1 MAERTL
7 LVERRYLNLPVKNG
21 AEKRVVR
28 FVVDGA
34 EVYRFDIEL
43 AEGDADFWVY
53 ADLAPFQGTQLTVMA
68 DDVPEDVLA
77 ALLQSD
83 APVGMDDLYCEKYRP
98 QFHFTSR
105 RGWLNDPNGL
115 VFYDGVYHLFYQHNP
130 YGWGWGNMHWGHAV
144 SRDLVHWEELGD
156 VLYPDHLGVMFS
168 GCAVVDWQNTT
179 GFQDGDDPPLVL
191 IYTAAGEQY
200 TQCLAYSTD
209 GGETWVKY
217 AGNPVLG
224 NIAAG
229 NRDPKVIWHAPS
241 QQWVMALYLVDH
253 DYALFGSPDLKTWR
267 KLCDVH
273 IGDATECP
281 DFFELPVDGDPANT
295 RWVFWG
301 ANGNYVL
308 GSFDGETFTPETEV
322 LRYAQGGNSYAAQT
336 WSDTPDGRRIQ
347 IAWLRVNLP
356 GMPFNQMMTFPCEL
370 TLRTMPELGICRSPQ
385 SVRLCSRPVR
395 EIQCLYDWGVH
406 WADEMLEPGDDLMAD
421 AFIISDDRFDI
432 YAELDPGAATAL
444 TFILRGIPVTYD
456 VAQQMLTCADRTVSV
471 PLVDGM
477 VCLRILLD
485 RTSLEIFGADG
496 LVALPLGVIPSDE
509 DHALHFYVEGGPTGE
524 FAVGLHTLLSV
535 WADDDQTDEAW
546 TDDLDRADIPF

>member
-7 LVERRYLNLPVKNG
+7 LVEHRYLNLPVQNN
-21 AEKRVVR
+21 AQKRVMR
-28 FVVDGA
+28 FVVDGE

-43 AEGDADFWVY
+43 AEGEPNFWVY
-53 ADLAPFQGTQLTVMA
+53 ADLAPFQGTRLTVMA
-68 DDVPEDVLA
+68 EDASADALA
-77 ALLQSD
+77 TLVQSD
-83 APVGMDDLYCEKYRP
+83 APVGIDDLYREKYRP
-98 QFHFTSR
+98 RFHFTSR

-144 SRDLVHWEELGD
+144 SSDLVHWEELGD

-191 IYTAAGEQY
+191 IYTAAGEPY

-217 AGNPVLG
+217 ADNPVLG
-224 NIAAG
+224 HIAG
-229 NRDPKVIWHAPS
+229 HNRDPKVIWHAPS
-241 QQWVMALYLVDH
+241 QQWLMALYLVDT

-267 KLCDVH
+267 ELCDVH

-281 DFFELPVDGDPANT
+281 DFFELPVDDDPANT

-308 GSFDGETFTPETEV
+308 GSFDGEIFTPETDV
-322 LRYAQGGNSYAAQT
+322 LRYAGDGNSYAAQT
-336 WSDTPDGRRIQ
+336 WSDVPDGRRIQ

-370 TLRTMPELGICRSPQ
+370 TLRTTPEGI
-385 SVRLCSRPVR
+385 RLCSWPVR
-395 EIQCLYDWGVH
+395 EIENLYRRTYRWQD
-406 WADEMLEPGDDLMAD
+406 ATLTPGENVLSGITGDL
-421 AFIISDDRFDI
+421 FDI
-432 YAELDPGAATAL
+432 HADIEPGAATAISL
-444 TFILRGIPVTYD
+444 TIRGVPITCD
-456 VAQQMLTCADRTVSV
+456 VSTSTLTCEGHTVSI
-471 PLVDGM
+471 PLVNG
-477 VCLRILLD
+477 VLRLRFLVD
-485 RTSLEIFGADG
+485 RASLEIFGADG
-496 LVALPLGVIPSDE
+496 LVALPIGVIPPDDDLTLCLCVKGGPAIARSLAV
-509 DHALHFYVEGGPTGE
+509 HALNP
-524 FAVGLHTLLSV
+524 V
-535 WADDDQTDEAW
+535 WRQ
-546 TDDLDRADIPF
+546 

>member
-1 MAERTL
+1 MAEKTF
-7 LVERRYLNLPVKNG
+7 LVERRYLNLPVRNG

-43 AEGDADFWVY
+43 AEGDAAFWVY
-53 ADLAPFQGTQLTVMA
+53 ADLTPFQGSQLTVVA
-68 DDVPEDVLA
+68 EGA
-77 ALLQSD
+77 APGALVALVQSES
-83 APVGMDDLYCEKYRP
+83 PVGMDDLYREKYRP

-130 YGWGWGNMHWGHAV
+130 YGWGWGNMHWGHAI
-144 SRDLVHWEELGD
+144 SRDLLHWEELGD

-191 IYTAAGEQY
+191 IYTAAGEPY

-224 NIAAG
+224 HIAG
-229 NRDPKVIWHAPS
+229 HNRDPKVIWHAPS
-241 QQWVMALYLVDH
+241 QQWVMALYLVESDVCIGN

-295 RWVFWG
+295 RWLFWG

-308 GSFDGETFTPETEV
+308 GSFDGEMFTPETEV

-336 WSDTPDGRRIQ
+336 WSDTPYGRRIQ

-356 GMPFNQMMTFPCEL
+356 GMPFNQMLAFPCEL
-370 TLRTMPELGICRSPQ
+370 ALRTALEGIRLYNQPAREVENLYRRTHRWQDVTLTPGENVLSGITGELFDI
-385 SVRLCSRPVR
+385 
-395 EIQCLYDWGVH
+395 H
-406 WADEMLEPGDDLMAD
+406 ADIEPGM
-421 AFIISDDRFDI
+421 
-432 YAELDPGAATAL
+432 ATAINM
-444 TFILRGIPVTYD
+444 TIRGIPVSYD
-456 VAQQMLTCADRTVSV
+456 VSAATLTFEGRAVSL
-471 PLVDGM
+471 PLVNG
-477 VCLRILLD
+477 VLRLRFLVD
-485 RTSLEIFGADG
+485 RISLEIFGANG
-496 LVALPLGVIPSDE
+496 LIALPVGVIPSDDDLTLCLCVKAGRAIARSLAVHE
-509 DHALHFYVEGGPTGE
+509 LH
-524 FAVGLHTLLSV
+524 SV
-535 WADDDQTDEAW
+535 W
-546 TDDLDRADIPF
+546 R

>member
-1 MAERTL
+1 MAERTF
-7 LVERRYLNLPVKNG
+7 LVGHRYLNLPVKNT

-28 FVVDGA
+28 FVVDGV

-43 AEGDADFWVY
+43 AEEDVDFWVY
-53 ADLAPFQGTQLTVMA
+53 ADLAPFQGTRLTVA
-68 DDVPEDVLA
+68 AEDVTEDALA
-77 ALLQSD
+77 SLVQSET
-83 APVGMDDLYCEKYRP
+83 PVGMDDLYREKYRP

-144 SRDLVHWEELGD
+144 SPDLVHWEELGD
-156 VLYPDHLGVMFS
+156 VLYPDHLGVVFS

-191 IYTAAGEQY
+191 IYTAAGEPY

-224 NIAAG
+224 HIAG
-229 NRDPKVIWHAPS
+229 HNRDPKVIWYAPS
-241 QQWVMALYLVDH
+241 QQWVMALYLVDN

-281 DFFELPVDGDPANT
+281 DFFELPVDGDPSNT

-308 GSFDGETFTPETEV
+308 GSFDGETFTPETDV
-322 LRYAQGGNSYAAQT
+322 LRYAGEGDSYAAQT

-347 IAWLRVNLP
+347 IAWLRGNLP
-356 GMPFNQMMTFPCEL
+356 GMPFNQMMTFSCEL
-370 TLRTMPELGICRSPQ
+370 TLRTTPEGI
-385 SVRLCSRPVR
+385 RLCSWPVQ
-395 EIQCLYDWGVH
+395 EIVSLYWEEHCWQDVSLTPG
-406 WADEMLEPGDDLMAD
+406 ENMLDVIESDL
-421 AFIISDDRFDI
+421 FDLL
-432 YAELDPGAATAL
+432 AEIEPGAATAISL
-444 TFILRGIPVTYD
+444 AIRGVPLTYD
-456 VAQQMLTCADRTVSV
+456 VTRETLTCEGHTV
-471 PLVDGM
+471 PLPLLEGRLHLRLLVD
-477 VCLRILLD
+477 RA
-485 RTSLEIFGADG
+485 SLEIFGADG
-496 LVALPLGVIPSDE
+496 LVALPVGVIPPDE
-509 DHALHFYVEGGPTGE
+509 DLTLCLCVKGGA
-524 FAVGLHTLLSV
+524 AVAHSLVVYELQPV
-535 WADDDQTDEAW
+535 W
-546 TDDLDRADIPF
+546 R

>member
-1 MAERTL
+1 MAQRTV
-7 LVERRYLNLPVKNG
+7 LVEHRYLNLPVRNG
-21 AEKRVVR
+21 AEKRVMR
-28 FVVDGA
+28 FVVDGE

-43 AEGDADFWVY
+43 AEGEPDFWVY
-53 ADLAPFQGTQLTVMA
+53 ADLAPFQGTRLTAAVDGVAA
-68 DDVPEDVLA
+68 DALA
-77 ALLQSD
+77 ALVQSET
-83 APVGMDDLYCEKYRP
+83 PVGMDDLYHEIYRP
-98 QFHFTSR
+98 QFHFSSR

-156 VLYPDHLGVMFS
+156 VLYPDHLGTVFS
-168 GCAVVDWQNTT
+168 GSAVVDWQNTT

-191 IYTAAGEQY
+191 IYTAAGEPH

-224 NIAAG
+224 HVAG
-229 NRDPKVIWHAPS
+229 RNRDPKVVWHAPS
-241 QQWVMALYLVDH
+241 QQWVMALYLVDY

-273 IGDATECP
+273 LGDATECP

-308 GSFDGETFTPETEV
+308 GSFDGETFTPETDV
-322 LRYAQGGNSYAAQT
+322 LRYTAGGDSYAAQT
-336 WSDTPDGRRIQ
+336 WSNTPDGRRIQ

-356 GMPFNQMMTFPCEL
+356 GMPFNQMMAFPCEL
-370 TLRTMPELGICRSPQ
+370 TLRTTPEG
-385 SVRLCSRPVR
+385 VRLHSWPVR
-395 EIQCLYDWGVH
+395 ESQRLYDWGVH
-406 WADEMLEPGDDLMAD
+406 WADETLEPGDDLMAE
-421 AFIISDDRFDI
+421 AFTLSGDRFDI
-432 YAELDPGAATAL
+432 YAELDPGTATAIN
-444 TFILRGIPVTYD
+444 FILRGIPVTYN
-456 VAQQMLTCADRTVSV
+456 VAQQTLTCAGHVVSV

-477 VCLRILLD
+477 VRLRILMD
-485 RTSLEIFGADG
+485 RASLEIFGADG
-496 LVALPLGVIPSDE
+496 LVALPIGIIPADE
-509 DHALHFYVEGGPTGE
+509 DRGLHFYVEGGPTGK

-535 WADDDQTDEAW
+535 WAGGEWTDEAW
-546 TDDLDRADIPF
+546 GDDFDRDGFPF

>member
-1 MAERTL
+1 MMAERTL
-7 LVERRYLNLPVKNG
+7 LVENRYLNLPVRNNT
-21 AEKRVVR
+21 EKRVVR
-28 FVVDGA
+28 FVLDGD

-43 AEGDADFWVY
+43 AEGEPDFWVY
-53 ADLAPFQGTQLTVMA
+53 ADLAPFQGARLTVIAEGA
-68 DDVPEDVLA
+68 DASALA
-77 ALLQSD
+77 ALVQSET
-83 APVGMDDLYCEKYRP
+83 PVGMDDLYREKYRP

-191 IYTAAGEQY
+191 IYTAAGEPF
-200 TQCLAYSTD
+200 TQCLAYSAD

-217 AGNPVLG
+217 TGNPVLG
-224 NIAAG
+224 HVAG
-229 NRDPKVIWHAPS
+229 HNRDPKVIWHAPS
-241 QQWVMALYLVDH
+241 QQWVMALYLVDN

-273 IGDATECP
+273 IGTAYGGTTECP
-281 DFFELPVDGDPANT
+281 DFFELPVDGDPVNT
-295 RWVFWG
+295 RWLFWG

-308 GSFDGETFTPETEV
+308 GSFDGETFTPETDV
-322 LRYAQGGNSYAAQT
+322 LRYAGDGNSYAAQT

-370 TLRTMPELGICRSPQ
+370 TLRTTPEGI
-385 SVRLCSRPVR
+385 RLCSWPVQ
-395 EIQCLYDWGVH
+395 EIETLYRWTYYWPD
-406 WADEMLEPGDDLMAD
+406 ATLNPGENLLKRITGDL
-421 AFIISDDRFDI
+421 FDI
-432 YAELDPGAATAL
+432 HAEIAPDAATEIS
-444 TFILRGIPVTYD
+444 FVIRGIPVTYD
-456 VAQQMLTCADRTVSV
+456 VAAATLTYEGRTAPL
-471 PLVDGM
+471 PLVDG
-477 VCLRILLD
+477 VLRLRLLVD
-485 RTSLEIFGADG
+485 RASLEIFGNDG
-496 LVALPLGVIPSDE
+496 LVALLIGVVLPD
-509 DHALHFYVEGGPTGE
+509 DDRTLRLYAEGGSATVRSLTVYE
-524 FAVGLHTLLSV
+524 LNS
-535 WADDDQTDEAW
+535 AW
-546 TDDLDRADIPF
+546 PQ

>member
-7 LVERRYLNLPVKNG
+7 LVEHRYLNLPVRNG
-21 AEKRVVR
+21 AEKRVAR
-28 FVVDGA
+28 FVVDGV

-43 AEGDADFWVY
+43 AEGDPDFWVY
-53 ADLAPFQGTQLTVMA
+53 ANLAPFQGTRLTVTVEGV
-68 DDVPEDVLA
+68 DDDALA
-77 ALLQSD
+77 ALIQSET
-83 APVGMDDLYCEKYRP
+83 PVGMDDLYREKYRP

-130 YGWGWGNMHWGHAV
+130 YGWSWGNMHWGHAV
-144 SRDLVHWEELGD
+144 SPDLVHWEELGD
-156 VLYPDHLGVMFS
+156 VLYPDALGVMFS

-191 IYTAAGEQY
+191 IYTAAGEPF

-209 GGETWVKY
+209 GGASWVKY

-224 NIAAG
+224 HIAG
-229 NRDPKVIWHAPS
+229 HNRDPKVLWHAPS
-241 QQWVMALYLVDH
+241 QQWVMALYLVDY

-281 DFFELPVDGDPANT
+281 DFFALPVDNDPVNT

-308 GSFDGETFTPETEV
+308 GSFDGETFTPESDV
-322 LRYAQGGNSYAAQT
+322 LRYDWGGNSYAAQT

-356 GMPFNQMMTFPCEL
+356 GMPFNQMMAFPCEL
-370 TLRTMPELGICRSPQ
+370 TLRTTPAGIRLRSW
-385 SVRLCSRPVR
+385 PVR
-395 EIQCLYDWGVH
+395 EIERLYDWGVH
-406 WADEMLEPGDDLMAD
+406 WSNESLDLEPGADLMDEALLTNGD
-421 AFIISDDRFDI
+421 CFDI
-432 YAELDPGAATAL
+432 YADLDPGAATAL
-444 TFILRGIPVTYD
+444 TFVLRGISVTYN
-456 VAQQMLTCADRTVSV
+456 VAQQTLTCEGRTVSV
-471 PLVDGM
+471 LLVDGM
-477 VCLRILLD
+477 VNIRILLD
-485 RTSLEIFGADG
+485 RAALEIFGADG
-496 LVALPLGVIPSDE
+496 LVALPLGVILPDE

-524 FAVGLHTLLSV
+524 FIVGVHTLLSV
-535 WADDDQTDEAW
+535 WEDDACTDETWVDA
-546 TDDLDRADIPF
+546 LDSDEIPF

>member
-1 MAERTL
+1 MAQRTF
-7 LVERRYLNLPVKNG
+7 LVEHRYLNLPVTNG

-28 FVVDGA
+28 FVVDGE

-43 AEGDADFWVY
+43 AEGEPDFWVY
-53 ADLAPFQGTQLTVMA
+53 VDLAPFQGTRLTVAVEGA
-68 DDVPEDVLA
+68 DDDALA
-77 ALLQSD
+77 ALIQSET
-83 APVGMDDLYCEKYRP
+83 PVGMDDLYREKYRP

-144 SRDLVHWEELGD
+144 SRDLLHWEELGD

-168 GCAVVDWQNTT
+168 GSAVVDWQNTT

-191 IYTAAGEQY
+191 IYTAAGEPY

-241 QQWVMALYLVDH
+241 QQWVMALYLVDY
-253 DYALFGSPDLKTWR
+253 DYALYGSPDLRMWR

-281 DFFELPVDGDPANT
+281 DFFELPVDGDPTNT

-301 ANGNYVL
+301 ANGSYAL
-308 GSFDGETFTPETEV
+308 GSFDGATFTPESEV
-322 LRYAQGGNSYAAQT
+322 LRYAGGGHSYAAQT

-356 GMPFNQMMTFPCEL
+356 GMPFNQMMAFPCEL
-370 TLRTMPELGICRSPQ
+370 TLRTTPEGI
-385 SVRLCSRPVR
+385 RLYSWPVQ
-395 EIQCLYDWGVH
+395 EIESLYRQEHRWQ
-406 WADEMLEPGDDLMAD
+406 AAPLAPGENLLSTIDGDL
-421 AFIISDDRFDI
+421 FDLH
-432 YAELDPGAATAL
+432 AEIEPGAAAAINFVIHGVPL
-444 TFILRGIPVTYD
+444 TYD
-456 VAQQMLTCADRTVSV
+456 VARETLAGEGVVV
-471 PLVDGM
+471 PLP
-477 VCLRILLD
+477 LLD
-485 RTSLEIFGADG
+485 GRLSLRFLTDRASLEIFGADG
-496 LVALPLGVIPSDE
+496 RAALPLGVLPSAE
-509 DHALHFYVEGGPTGE
+509 ALPWRLGVEGGAALVRSLVVRELNP
-524 FAVGLHTLLSV
+524 V
-535 WADDDQTDEAW
+535 W
-546 TDDLDRADIPF
+546 R

>member
-1 MAERTL
+1 MAERTF
-7 LVERRYLNLPVKNG
+7 LVEHCYLNLPVKNG
-21 AEKRVVR
+21 VEKRVVR

-53 ADLAPFQGTQLTVMA
+53 ADLALFQGTRLTVAVEGA
-68 DDVPEDVLA
+68 DADALA
-77 ALLQSD
+77 ALVQSET
-83 APVGMDDLYCEKYRP
+83 PMGTDDLYREKYRP

-156 VLYPDHLGVMFS
+156 VLYPDHLGAMFS
-168 GCAVVDWQNTT
+168 GSAVVDWQNTT

-191 IYTAAGEQY
+191 IYTAAGEPY

-217 AGNPVLG
+217 ADNPVLG
-224 NIAAG
+224 HIAG
-229 NRDPKVIWHAPS
+229 HNRDPKVIWHTPS
-241 QQWVMALYLVDH
+241 RQWVMALYLVDY

-281 DFFELPVDGDPANT
+281 DFFELPVDDDPANT

-308 GSFDGETFTPETEV
+308 GSFDGETFTPESEV
-322 LRYAQGGNSYAAQT
+322 LHYARGGDSYAAQT
-336 WSDTPDGRRIQ
+336 WSDVPDGRRIQ

-370 TLRTMPELGICRSPQ
+370 TLRTTPEGI
-385 SVRLCSRPVR
+385 RLCSSPAR
-395 EIQCLYDWGVH
+395 EIANLYCQGVQ
-406 WADEMLEPGDDLMAD
+406 WADETLEPGEDWLNVVTGE
-421 AFIISDDRFDI
+421 RFDI
-432 YAELDPGAATAL
+432 YAEIAPGAATEIG
-444 TFILRGIPVTYD
+444 FVLRGIPVTYD
-456 VAQQMLTCADRTVSV
+456 VTAATLTCEGRTVSL
-471 PLVDGM
+471 PLLNGILS
-477 VCLRILLD
+477 LRFLID
-485 RTSLEIFGADG
+485 RVSLEIFGANG
-496 LVALPLGVIPSDE
+496 LVALPMGVILPE
-509 DHALHFYVEGGPTGE
+509 VERTLRLYVEGGPAKVTTLDVQELDSAWGCHSADLA
-524 FAVGLHTLLSV
+524 FA
-535 WADDDQTDEAW
+535 W
-546 TDDLDRADIPF
+546 

>member
-1 MAERTL
+1 MAERTF
-7 LVERRYLNLPVKNG
+7 LVEHRYLNLPVKNG
-21 AEKRVVR
+21 AEKRVAR

-53 ADLAPFQGTQLTVMA
+53 ADLAPFQCMQLTVMA
-68 DDVPEDVLA
+68 EDGSAAALA
-77 ALLQSD
+77 ALVQSET
-83 APVGMDDLYCEKYRP
+83 PVGLDDLYCEQYRP

-144 SRDLVHWEELGD
+144 SHDLVHWEELGD

-179 GFQDGDDPPLVL
+179 GFQDGDDPPLVC
-191 IYTAAGEQY
+191 IYTAAGEPY
-200 TQCLAYSTD
+200 TQCLAYSAD
-209 GGETWVKY
+209 SGATWVKY
-217 AGNPVLG
+217 AGNAVLG
-224 NIAAG
+224 HIAG
-229 NRDPKVIWHAPS
+229 HNRDPKVIWHAPS
-241 QQWVMALYLVDH
+241 AQWVMALYLVDN

-281 DFFELPVDGDPANT
+281 DFFELPVDDDPANT

-322 LRYAQGGNSYAAQT
+322 LCYAQGGNSYAAQT

-356 GMPFNQMMTFPCEL
+356 GMPFNQMMAFPCEL
-370 TLRTMPELGICRSPQ
+370 TLRTTPEG
-385 SVRLCSRPVR
+385 VRLCSWPVR
-395 EIQCLYDWGVH
+395 EIETLYRQAHRWQDVTLTPGENVLSGIMGNLFDIH
-406 WADEMLEPGDDLMAD
+406 ADIEPG
-421 AFIISDDRFDI
+421 
-432 YAELDPGAATAL
+432 EATAISL
-444 TFILRGIPVTYD
+444 TIRGIPVRYD
-456 VAQQMLTCADRTVSV
+456 VSAATLACEGRAVSL
-471 PLVDGM
+471 PLVDGR
-477 VCLRILLD
+477 LRLRFLVD
-485 RTSLEIFGADG
+485 RASLEIFSADG
-496 LVALPLGVIPSDE
+496 LVALPVGVIPPD
-509 DHALHFYVEGGPTGE
+509 DDLTLCLCVKGGPAMARSLAIRE
-524 FAVGLHTLLSV
+524 LHSV
-535 WADDDQTDEAW
+535 WRQ
-546 TDDLDRADIPF
+546 